1 MGIIGRLLLFLYVLA
16 VLAALVVSA
25 GVCLHLIPSQLWQD
39 ALKEI
44 ISRQETLA
52 VIGAMS
58 VASLCLLCMV
68 FSGKKTSVE
77 HDSGDIEL
85 QKGQAGEVFVAVE
98 AVTSVVERAALTVSG
113 VREVHAEVK
122 KISGET
128 PLKIKMSVVLAQ
140 GYSAPKVSEQV
151 NSAVN
156 SALMTALEISGIP
169 TEIKVTE
176 VTHAIVERERRVV

>member
-1 MGIIGRLLLFLYVLA
+1 MGIISRLLLFLYVLA
-16 VLAALVVSA
+16 VMTALVVSA
-25 GVCLHLIPSQLWQD
+25 GVCLHVIPTQLWQD

-52 VIGAMS
+52 VVSAMS
-58 VASLCLLCMV
+58 VASLCLLCVV
-68 FSGKKTSVE
+68 FSGKKNPTE
-77 HDSGDIEL
+77 HESGDVEL

-98 AVTSVVERAALTVSG
+98 AIVGVVERAALTVSG
-113 VREVHAEVK
+113 VREVHADVSK
-122 KISGET
+122 VSGEV
-128 PLKIKMSVVLAQ
+128 PLKIKMAVVLAQ
-140 GYSAPKVSEQV
+140 GYSAPQVSAKI

-156 SALMTALEISGIP
+156 SALMTALEISGVP